1 MKQLRNLIVE
11 NGLNGVAA
19 RGDGKPFNVRE
30 YMSRAHLIPNK
41 DGSGFFEGVLSPFL
55 NDSMTD
61 LKGNEFDNA
70 AKALHF
76 DTFTPSH
83 IWGCNGL
90 LIAFSRDF

>member
-19 RGDGKPFNVRE
+19 IEYGKPFNVRE

-41 DGSGFFEGVLSPFL
+41 DGTGFFEGVLSPFL
-55 NDSMTD
+55 NDIMTD
-61 LKGNEFDNA
+61 LQGDSFDNA
-70 AKALHF
+70 AKALDF

-90 LIAFSRDF
+90 IIAFSCDF